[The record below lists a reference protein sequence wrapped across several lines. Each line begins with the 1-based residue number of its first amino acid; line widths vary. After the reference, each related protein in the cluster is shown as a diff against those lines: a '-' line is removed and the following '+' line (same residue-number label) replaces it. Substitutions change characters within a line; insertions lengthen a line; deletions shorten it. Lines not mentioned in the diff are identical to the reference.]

1 MSYIP
6 SQDQVMGQLRIIIPA
21 LGTIVT
27 AFGVTSTQAG
37 SWTQIGLSM
46 VGPISYLIVAIWSLA
61 ANSRESIMKAAAKPV
76 DSNTPAPQ
84 IILPKEEAALAQAL
98 PANVVT
104 NATVT
109 VVPK

>member
-1 MSYIP
+1 MSYVP

-27 AFGVTSTQAG
+27 AFGVSGATSHQYVDLVLA
-37 SWTQIGLSM
+37 M
-46 VGPISYLIVAIWSLA
+46 VGPLSYLVVAAWSLA
-61 ANSRESIMKAAAKPV
+61 ANSRESIMKAAAKPL
-76 DSNTPAPQ
+76 DANTPAPQ

-98 PANVVT
+98 PSNVIT
-104 NATVT
+104 NEAVR